1 MAAKKANEPKAGME
15 SLTDENAIF
24 RAVRNKCF
32 QSPFTV
38 IPLALAA
45 GMLLLTGSFSLGF
58 LGVFAS
64 FVLGVIGAAAFVYNM
79 WIRGED
85 LTREHIR
92 WIMAQLKLDR
102 QKALE
107 EIAVMCREIGFTEG
121 AKEAMELSEAYSK
134 YTAFLETK
142 AGAKL
147 GSAVGERLGL
157 AESARSAGVGHLR
170 QAAEIH
176 VALGGVN
183 VKKLRAERSKW
194 LRESEDPLANHS
206 VLETKLRAHS
216 RQIERYEQLVTK
228 RDEFIALSNELEA
241 ALNSAYLSEAGR
253 SSFNMD
259 NNSDNP
265 AVRLSN
271 VVDAAEA
278 AELEIVD
285 FLNDIRRD
293 EPETEQH
300 T

>member
-1 MAAKKANEPKAGME
+1 MAAQNGDKPKVGLE

-45 GMLLLTGSFSLGF
+45 GMLLLAGSFGLGF
-58 LGVFAS
+58 TGVFAS
-64 FVLGVIGAAAFVYNM
+64 FVLAVIGAAGFVYNM

-92 WIMAQLKLDR
+92 WIMEQLKADR
-102 QKALE
+102 HKALE
-107 EIAVMCREIGFTEG
+107 EIAVMCREIGFEEG

-147 GSAVGERLGL
+147 GTAVGERLGL

-176 VALGGVN
+176 VALGGVDIG
-183 VKKLRAERSKW
+183 KLRIEHERW
-194 LRESEDPLANHS
+194 LGEKGKPDANHG

-216 RQIERYEQLVTK
+216 RQIDRYEQLVAK

-241 ALNSAYLSEAGR
+241 ALSSAYLSEAGR
-253 SSFNMD
+253 SSFSMD
-259 NNSDNP
+259 KNSDNP

-278 AELEIVD
+278 AEMEIID
-285 FLNDIRRD
+285 LLNDIRRD
-293 EPETEQH
+293 EDETKQH